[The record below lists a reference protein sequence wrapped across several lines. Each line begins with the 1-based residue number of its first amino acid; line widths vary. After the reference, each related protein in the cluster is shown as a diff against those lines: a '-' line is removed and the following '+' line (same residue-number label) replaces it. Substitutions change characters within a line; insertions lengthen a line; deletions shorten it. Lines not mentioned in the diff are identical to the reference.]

1 MRSPRCNDIPKST
14 GCTFGPPT
22 HWSPS
27 SGGGQ
32 AQDRCDQANEA
43 SRQRAVPGVQDR
55 QKDQPMLEVVKRT
68 SELDESGAG
77 GLRIHGWHSPAQ
89 GELPGAGSR
98 RLTDYQPGTE
108 FPQLLTQALQLA
120 QYNVNAICPG
130 LL

>member
-1 MRSPRCNDIPKST
+1 MRSPRCNGIPKST

-55 QKDQPMLEVVKRT
+55 QKVQPTLEVLKRR
-68 SELDESGAG
+68 SELDEPGAG
-77 GLRIHGWHSPAQ
+77 GMRVQGWHSPAQ
-89 GELPGAGSR
+89 GELPSAVSR
-98 RLTDYQPGTE
+98 DNPTTNQEGGVSTTLDTSSTDCS
-108 FPQLLTQALQLA
+108 A
-120 QYNVNAICPG
+120 QR
-130 LL
+130 